1 MTRDEIK
8 QKVIE
13 FLTRSL
19 RNKELGEDENI
30 MELGLVHSLFM
41 IQLIMFIEK
50 NFQVEIDDDD
60 LDMEQ
65 IGTVRQI
72 VSLIERNQQTGV
84 SL

>member
-8 QKVIE
+8 DKVTE
-13 FLTRSL
+13 FLTRSM
-19 RNKELGEDENI
+19 RSKELGENENI

-50 NFQVEIDDDD
+50 NFHIEIDDED
-60 LDMEQ
+60 LDLEQ
-65 IGTVRQI
+65 IGTVRDI
-72 VSLIERNQQTGV
+72 VSLIERNQQSGV

>member
-8 QKVIE
+8 QKVTE